1 VTRPQEVET
10 LRELKVLK
18 VACGV
23 WHTAAVVEHT
33 TADGLSSL
41 NRLYT
46 WGDGDKCRLGHG
58 NKVCFLSVGQSAK
71 VWISA
76 ELGGLAHHVG
86 MECSLRHENKVRFLN
101 RSGLK

>member
-58 NKVCFLSVGQSAK
+58 NKVCFCSMGNLLK
-71 VWISA
+71 VWLEHQFQSGSA
-76 ELGGLAHHVG
+76 AACSGPLEGTQGLRVDAQT
-86 MECSLRHENKVRFLN
+86 
-101 RSGLK
+101 